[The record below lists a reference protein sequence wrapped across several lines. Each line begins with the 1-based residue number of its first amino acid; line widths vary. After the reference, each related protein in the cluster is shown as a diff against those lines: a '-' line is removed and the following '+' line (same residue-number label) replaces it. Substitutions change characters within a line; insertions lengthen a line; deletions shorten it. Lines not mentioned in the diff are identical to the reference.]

1 MTVNVEQTANRQ
13 EHPLNLVA
21 AQYVL
26 GTLSASARL
35 GFQRRMQQQ
44 PELLHL
50 VYAWERRLNPLS
62 QLIEPK
68 VVPPQIWQKIEA
80 QLDLNAAAQG
90 KVEPI
95 GVAQSVVPQAASVKP
110 LTTSSSITA
119 KAANNS
125 FWKPMAWL
133 SSALAAGLAV
143 FMLAQPHWL
152 QPDTAPSVIVQ
163 QPTSRDIAVLM
174 SSAQNTPA
182 WVVRQQGGQ
191 LLLSAMSMP
200 SLSAEQDLELWSIQG
215 QAAPQSLGVIRVNH
229 GQALIPN
236 VLAHQLTS
244 GATLAISI
252 EPKNGSPTGQP
263 TGAVLYAGKI
273 V

>member
-80 QLDLNAAAQG
+80 QLDLSTATQG
-90 KVEPI
+90 KVAPTA
-95 GVAQSVVPQAASVKP
+95 VAQSEVPQAAKP
-110 LTTSSSITA
+110 LTKSSTTA

-252 EPKNGSPTGQP
+252 EPKNGSPIGQP